1 MTHVRTA
8 SALLLVCAALVWP
21 GAPLLAQAPNAPA
34 PPAANAP
41 AAPAPENPSA
51 QPPGADQSPLKPGSV
66 RVTTR
71 APEPE
76 KWLTQNDVKNKR
88 RLFRCKPL
96 ACADKV
102 AVLIAVSNSP
112 TRHPNPQ
119 ALEKFAKIDLPKSI
133 RAGNAARE
141 IMSDGTDKVETL
153 VSETANL
160 KGYPAVSNETKYIR
174 GSTAVYAIT
183 AIIFAGPVMVN
194 VRATSPDLAV
204 AQQYLKAFLDATDI
218 KEGPPLPPGA
228 PAPVPA
234 GPAGKS
240 QNI

>member
-1 MTHVRTA
+1 MTRVRTA
-8 SALLLVCAALVWP
+8 SALLLTCVALAWP
-21 GAPLLAQAPNAPA
+21 SAPLLAQAPNAT
-34 PPAANAP
+34 
-41 AAPAPENPSA
+41 APAPQTPQNPSV

-102 AVLIAVSNSP
+102 TVAITVANSP

-119 ALEKFAKIDLPKSI
+119 ALEKFAKVDLPKSI

-174 GSTAVYAIT
+174 GSTAVYAVT
-183 AIIFAGPVMVN
+183 AIIFAGAVMVD
-194 VRATSPDLAV
+194 VRASSPDLAV

-218 KEGPPLPPGA
+218 KEGPPPPPGA
-228 PAPVPA
+228 PAPAPA
-234 GPAGKS
+234 GPVGKS

>member
-1 MTHVRTA
+1 MTRARTA
-8 SALLLVCAALVWP
+8 SALLLTCVALAWP
-21 GAPLLAQAPNAPA
+21 SAPLLAQAPSAPA
-34 PPAANAP
+34 PNAP
-41 AAPAPENPSA
+41 PAPAPQNPSA
-51 QPPGADQSPLKPGSV
+51 QPPGADQSPLKPGTV

-76 KWLTQNDVKNKR
+76 KWLTQNDIKNKR

-102 AVLIAVSNSP
+102 TVAIEVGNSP

-119 ALEKFAKIDLPKSI
+119 ALEKFAKVDLPKSI

-141 IMSDGTDKVETL
+141 IMTDGTDKVETL

-228 PAPVPA
+228 PTPTPA

>member
-1 MTHVRTA
+1 MMPVRAA
-8 SALLLVCAALVWP
+8 SALLLTCAALAWP
-21 GAPLLAQAPNAPA
+21 SAPLLAQAPSTPAPEQNAPA
-34 PPAANAP
+34 QPPAV
-41 AAPAPENPSA
+41 APAPR
-51 QPPGADQSPLKPGSV
+51 PGTV
-66 RVTTR
+66 NITTR

-76 KWLTQNDVKNKR
+76 KWVSQNDIKNR
-88 RLFRCKPL
+88 RRIFTCKPL

-102 AVLIAVSNSP
+102 SVVIVASPSP

-153 VSETANL
+153 VAETTSL

-174 GSTAVYAIT
+174 GNTAVYTAI

-194 VRATSPDLAV
+194 VRAASPDLAV
-204 AQQYLKAFLDATDI
+204 AQQYLKAFVDATDI
-218 KEGPPLPPGA
+218 KEGPPQAPGT
-228 PAPVPA
+228 PAPGVPA
-234 GPAGKS
+234 PGSKS

>member
-1 MTHVRTA
+1 MTRVRIA
-8 SALLLVCAALVWP
+8 SALLLTCVALAWP
-21 GAPLLAQAPNAPA
+21 SVSLLAQAPNAPA
-34 PPAANAP
+34 PQAP
-41 AAPAPENPSA
+41 QDPSA
-51 QPPGADQSPLKPGSV
+51 PSPGADQSPLKPGAV

-76 KWLTQNDVKNKR
+76 KWLAQNDLKNKR
-88 RLFRCKPL
+88 RIFTCKPL

-102 AVLIAVSNSP
+102 AVAIVVAPSP

-119 ALEKFAKIDLPKSI
+119 ALEKFAKVDLPKSI

-141 IMSDGTDKVETL
+141 IMTDGTDKVETL
-153 VSETANL
+153 LSETANL

-194 VRATSPDLAV
+194 LRATSPDLAV

-218 KEGPPLPPGA
+218 KEGPPGA
-228 PAPVPA
+228 PAPAPA